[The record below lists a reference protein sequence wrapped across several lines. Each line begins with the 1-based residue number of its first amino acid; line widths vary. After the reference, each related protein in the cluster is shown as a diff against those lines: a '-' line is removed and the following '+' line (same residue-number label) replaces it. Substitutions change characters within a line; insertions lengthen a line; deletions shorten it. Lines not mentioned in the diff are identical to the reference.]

1 MVEPGFHG
9 MKVSPAFP
17 LKHILISSAFILH
30 SSLPFLRF
38 KVRCGFLLTA
48 LLGLGLLSCGKPVA
62 INSRHRAM
70 QEVMESYLG
79 VPYQWGG
86 STRSGMDCSGLV
98 MRVYQGV
105 GIDLPRTTRDQL
117 SSGERVISNELGF
130 GDILFFKG
138 RSDGKKGE
146 ALHTGIF
153 LGEGRF
159 VHASK
164 SRGVIIDSFYKAYWQ
179 NLFIEARRIRRY
191 Q

>member
-1 MVEPGFHG
+1 MNLILKTSGRLR
-9 MKVSPAFP
+9 P
-17 LKHILISSAFILH
+17 LA
-30 SSLPFLRF
+30 
-38 KVRCGFLLTA
+38 GYLLTA
-48 LLGLGLLSCGKPVA
+48 LLGLGLFSCSKPA
-62 INSRHRAM
+62 TITRHHGAM
-70 QEVMESYLG
+70 QEVMEIYLG

-86 STRSGMDCSGLV
+86 STRHGIDCSGLV

-105 GIDLPRTTRDQL
+105 GIELPRTTREQI
-117 SSGERVISNELGF
+117 RVGKRVNSNKLRF

-146 ALHTGIF
+146 ALHTGLF

-164 SRGVIIDSFYKAYWQ
+164 SRGVIIESFKTAYWQ